1 MKTQPALFETHEIRR
16 VYDEATETWLFS
28 VIDIVQVLTQQP
40 DYQTARKYWNKLKQ
54 RLGKEGSQS
63 VTDCH
68 RLKLP
73 AADGKSYLTDVA
85 TAETL
90 LRLVQSVPSP
100 KAEPIKLWL
109 AKVGYERMQEM
120 SDPALSLDRAR
131 ETWQKHGRS
140 EKWIQQ
146 RMTGQETRNKP
157 VLSLV
162 EGLTDY
168 WANHDIKKGEEF
180 AILTN
185 LIHQEWAGV
194 SVKTHKAMKG
204 LQSQNLRDHMSEAE
218 LIFTALAELS
228 TRQIAETDEATGMA
242 ENQEAAKQGGTIAK
256 QARKALEAKTGK
268 SVVSDDNF
276 LPPGKEARPKAVKK
290 TGEMK

>member
-1 MKTQPALFETHEIRR
+1 MKTQPAFFEEHQIRR

-40 DYQTARKYWNKLKQ
+40 DYQTARKYWNKLKE
-54 RLGKEGSQS
+54 RLVKEGSES
-63 VTDCH
+63 VTNCH

-73 AADGKSYLTDVA
+73 AADGKNYLTDVA

-120 SDPALSLDRAR
+120 ADPALSLERAR

-146 RMTGQETRNKP
+146 RMTGQETRNK
-157 VLSLV
+157 
-162 EGLTDY
+162 LTDY
-168 WANHDIKKGEEF
+168 WASHDIKQGEEY

-185 LIHQEWAGV
+185 IIHQEWAEV
-194 SVKTHKAMKG
+194 SVKAHKEMKG
-204 LQSQNLRDHMSEAE
+204 LQTHNLRDHMSEAE

-228 TRQIAETDEATGMA
+228 TRQIAESVEATGMI
-242 ENQEAAKQGGTIAK
+242 ENEAAAKTGGGI
-256 QARKALEAKTGK
+256 ARKARLELEAKTGRK
-268 SVVSDDNF
+268 VVGGENF
-276 LPPGKEARPKAVKK
+276 LPPNKRKGIAKK
-290 TGEMK
+290 